1 MSRRVRSRSSARSR
15 SLTFA
20 LVIAALIAS
29 LSACGVGGSASESQ
43 GKGSITIAVA
53 AGATAFSPVYVAQER
68 GYFTD
73 EGVDVKLIDNAGAN
87 AVPMLA
93 SGQADLAFSGVAA
106 ALALGQRKSA
116 KVVLSMLGGFS
127 AAAIVGN
134 NDIHSVMDLKGKRL
148 GTPGTGTTSDAY
160 AHIYDKRLHLG
171 ADIVPFT
178 TPVALVA
185 AVKSGQ
191 VDAGLGT
198 ASLYADVIASGDAH
212 VILQAGDPEMAD
224 VLGTV
229 KYPEGVLFGLSDE
242 VDEKAD
248 DVVKVIA
255 AIARASADM
264 KSQDPSVTAATI
276 SKTSVYHATPVDV
289 LTKNL
294 TYDVNFILPN
304 DGNIT
309 EGDWKVALDQF
320 KDGGVLKGSTIPDSV
335 SFANLIDMTYFEKA
349 KGAK

>member
-1 MSRRVRSRSSARSR
+1 MSRWVRSRSSVRSR
-15 SLTFA
+15 SLTLA

-29 LSACGVGGSASESQ
+29 LSACGVGGSAS
-43 GKGSITIAVA
+43 GKKGSITIAVA
-53 AGATAFSPVYVAQER
+53 AGPTAFSTVYVAQER
-68 GYFTD
+68 GYFAD

-106 ALALGQRKSA
+106 ALALGQQKSA

-127 AAAIVGN
+127 AAAIVGS
-134 NDIHSVMDLKGKRL
+134 NDIHSLMDLKGRKL

-160 AHIYDKRLHLG
+160 AHIYDKRLDLG

-185 AVKSGQ
+185 AVKTGR

-224 VLGTV
+224 VLGAV
-229 KYPEGVLFGLSDE
+229 KYPEGVLFGLSDK

-248 DVVKVIA
+248 EVVKVIA
-255 AIARASADM
+255 AIERASADM

-276 SKTSVYHATPVDV
+276 SKTSLYRATPVDV
-289 LTKNL
+289 LAKNL

-309 EGDWKVALDQF
+309 EDDWKVALDQF

-335 SFANLIDMTYFEKA
+335 NYANLIDMTYFEKA

>member
-1 MSRRVRSRSSARSR
+1 MSRRVHSGSYVSSRRLAV
-15 SLTFA
+15 A
-20 LVIAALIAS
+20 LALAALTGS
-29 LSACGVGGSASESQ
+29 LSACGGSGSASSG
-43 GKGSITIAVA
+43 GKDEPITIAVA
-53 AGATAFSPVYVAQER
+53 AGATAFSTIYVAQER
-68 GYFTD
+68 GYFKD

-106 ALALGQRKSA
+106 ALALGQQKPT

-127 AAAIVGN
+127 AAALVGGP
-134 NDIHSVMDLKGKRL
+134 DIHSIKDLKGKKI

-171 ADIVPFT
+171 VDIVPFT

-191 VDAGLGT
+191 VDAGVGT

-212 VILQAGDPEMAD
+212 VVLQAGDPEMAD

-229 KYPEGVLFGLSDE
+229 KYPEGALFGLADV
-242 VDEKAD
+242 VDKKAD

-255 AIARASADM
+255 AIERASAEM

-276 SKTSVYHATPVDV
+276 SKTSLYHNTPVDV
-289 LTKNL
+289 LTRNL
-294 TYDVNFILPN
+294 AYDVNFILPN
-304 DGNIT
+304 GGNIT
-309 EGDWKVALDQF
+309 ESDWKVALDQF
-320 KDGGVLKGSTIPDSV
+320 KDGGVLKGATIPDSV
-335 SFANLIDMTYFEKA
+335 SFANLIDMTAFEKA
-349 KGAK
+349 QEPK

>member
-1 MSRRVRSRSSARSR
+1 MSRRVRSKSSARSR
-15 SLTFA
+15 SLALA

-29 LSACGVGGSASESQ
+29 LSACGGRGSAS

-53 AGATAFSPVYVAQER
+53 AGATSFSAVYVAQER
-68 GYFTD
+68 GYFKD

-93 SGQADLAFSGVAA
+93 GGQADLAFSGVAA
-106 ALALGQRKSA
+106 ALALGQQKPT

-127 AAAIVGN
+127 AAALVGGP
-134 NDIHSVMDLKGKRL
+134 DIHGIMDLKGKKI

-191 VDAGLGT
+191 VDAGAGT
-198 ASLYADVIASGDAH
+198 ASLYSQVIADGDAH
-212 VILQAGDPEMAD
+212 VIVQAGDSEMAD

-229 KYPEGVLFGLSDE
+229 KYPEGVLFGLAD
-242 VDEKAD
+242 VVGNKVD

-255 AIARASADM
+255 AIERASADM
-264 KSQDPSVTAATI
+264 QSQDPSVTAATI
-276 SKTSVYHATPVDV
+276 SKTAVYHNVPVDQ
-289 LTKNL
+289 LTQNL
-294 TYDVNFILPN
+294 VYDVNFILPN
-304 DGNIT
+304 GGNIT
-309 EGDWKVALDQF
+309 ESDWKVALDQF

-335 SFANLIDMTYFEKA
+335 SYANLIDMTAFERAQELK
-349 KGAK
+349 

>member
-1 MSRRVRSRSSARSR
+1 MFGRVHSRSSVRSR
-15 SLTFA
+15 SLTLA
-20 LVIAALIAS
+20 LVIAALITS
-29 LSACGVGGSASESQ
+29 LSACGGSGSASGTQ
-43 GKGSITIAVA
+43 GKRPITIAVA
-53 AGATAFSPVYVAQER
+53 AGATSFSTVYVAQER
-68 GYFTD
+68 GYFKD
-73 EGVDVKLIDNAGAN
+73 EGVNVKLIDNAGAN

-106 ALALGQRKSA
+106 ALALGQQKPA

-127 AAAIVGN
+127 AAAIVGR
-134 NDIHSVMDLKGKRL
+134 NDIHGVTDLKGKKL

-160 AHIYDKRLHLG
+160 AHIYNKRLHLG

-198 ASLYADVIASGDAH
+198 ASLYADVIASSDAH
-212 VILQAGDPEMAD
+212 VILQAGDPDMAK
-224 VLGTV
+224 VLGSV
-229 KYPEGVLFGLSDE
+229 KYPEGVLFGLSDKI
-242 VDEKAD
+242 DKKAD

-255 AIARASADM
+255 ALERASADM
-264 KSQDPSVTAATI
+264 KSQEPSVTAATI

-289 LTKNL
+289 LAKNL
-294 TYDVNFILPN
+294 SYDVNFILPN

-309 EGDWKVALDQF
+309 EDDWKVALDQF
-320 KDGGVLKGSTIPDSV
+320 KDGGVLKGSTIPDSI
-335 SFANLIDMTYFEKA
+335 SYANLIDMSYFEKA
-349 KGAK
+349 QGAQ